1 MKLLLC
7 RYHCFLKIPNLSPYM
22 KNQILDL
29 DRFAYKTLDT
39 AAIGGHSGSEAS
51 FVVDVIPARMVQR
64 VLIGFFDEKT
74 RKGIS
79 VAFFPATGEVCDLT
93 NDGGVIGYLSNAPMI
108 PGDPV
113 TCELKIS
120 RFGRNLVC
128 SVRINGEL
136 FLYPS
141 YVAANGRAVLTAVVG
156 QESDGSNAMI
166 GWTKAHVAS
175 NSESS
180 PVAA

>member
-1 MKLLLC
+1 
-7 RYHCFLKIPNLSPYM
+7 M
-22 KNQILDL
+22 KNQILNL
-29 DRFAYKTLDT
+29 DRFDYKSLDST
-39 AAIGGHSGSEAS
+39 AIGSQSGSEAS
-51 FVVDVIPARMVQR
+51 FAVDVIPARMVQR

-74 RKGIS
+74 KKGIS

-113 TCELKIS
+113 SCELKIS
-120 RFGRNLVC
+120 RFGKNLVC
-128 SVRINGEL
+128 NVRINGEL
-136 FLYPS
+136 FLYPA
-141 YVAANGRAVLTAVVG
+141 YVAANEHTVLTAVVG
-156 QESDGSNAMI
+156 EESDGSNAMI
-166 GWTKAHVAS
+166 GWTKAHLAS